1 MITGDVNI
9 VMGNGWMAHL
19 KAGPV
24 GFPDRLDGQGRK
36 EREGSTL
43 ASFFPLSSW
52 QVVLLS
58 AEVQAVVGGGELA
71 LDVHLLDSRAART
84 GAWTSESG
92 VRRMSLT
99 GMDVHLVT

>member
-24 GFPDRLDGQGRK
+24 GFPDGLDGQGRK

-43 ASFFPLSSW
+43 ASFFPLSSR
-52 QVVLLS
+52 QVVLLL
-58 AEVQAVVGGGELA
+58 AEVRAALGGGELA
-71 LDVHLLDSRAART
+71 LDVRLLDSGAPRT

-99 GMDVHLVT
+99 GMDVHLMM